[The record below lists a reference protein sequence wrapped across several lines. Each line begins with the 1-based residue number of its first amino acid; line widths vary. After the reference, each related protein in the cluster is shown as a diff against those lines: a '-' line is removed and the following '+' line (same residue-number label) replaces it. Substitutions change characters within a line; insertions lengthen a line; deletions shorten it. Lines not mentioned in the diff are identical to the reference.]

1 MILAGMYALDRD
13 ALVCDFAETYRVL
26 DMWALPV
33 PLLAVLASGLR
44 EDSRIMMKMGG
55 VSYVPAYIS
64 AAKAADEL
72 AMLLYSFTEDAA
84 KGRNRPELLS
94 DFIVEKQEPK
104 QTNQGYDSGED
115 FLAAWEKITKGGTNG

>member
-1 MILAGMYALDRD
+1 MILAGMYALDKD
-13 ALVCDFAETYRVL
+13 ALVCDFAETYHVL
-26 DMWALPV
+26 DMWTLPV
-33 PLLAVLASGLR
+33 PLRAVLASGLR

-55 VSYVPAYIS
+55 VSYIPAYIS

-72 AMLLYSFTEDAA
+72 AMLMYSFTEDAA

-94 DFIVEKQEPK
+94 DFIVDRKEPK
-104 QTNQGYDSGED
+104 PTNQGYDSGED

>member
-1 MILAGMYALDRD
+1 MILAGMYALDKD
-13 ALVCDFAETYRVL
+13 ALVCDFAETYHVL

-55 VSYVPAYIS
+55 ITYIPAYIS

-72 AMLLYSFTEDAA
+72 AMLMYSFTEDAA

-94 DFIVEKQEPK
+94 DFIVDRKEPK
-104 QTNQGYDSGED
+104 PTNQGYNSGED

>member
-1 MILAGMYALDRD
+1 MILAGMYALDKD
-13 ALVCDFAETYRVL
+13 ALVCDFAETYHVL

-55 VSYVPAYIS
+55 VSYIPAYIS

-72 AMLLYSFTEDAA
+72 AMLMYSFTEDAA
-84 KGRNRPELLS
+84 EGRNRPELLY
-94 DFIVEKQEPK
+94 DFIIEKQEPK

-115 FLAAWEKITKGGTNG
+115 FLAAWKKITKGG

>member
-1 MILAGMYALDRD
+1 MILAGMYALDKD

-55 VSYVPAYIS
+55 VSYIPAYIS

-104 QTNQGYDSGED
+104 PTNQGYDSGED
-115 FLAAWEKITKGGTNG
+115 FLAAWKKITKGG

>member
-1 MILAGMYALDRD
+1 MILAGMYALDKD

-55 VSYVPAYIS
+55 ITYVPAYIS

-72 AMLLYSFTEDAA
+72 AMLMYSFTEDAA

-94 DFIVEKQEPK
+94 DFIIEKQEPK

>member
-1 MILAGMYALDRD
+1 MILAGMYALDKD
-13 ALVCDFAETYRVL
+13 ALVCDFAETYHVL

-55 VSYVPAYIS
+55 ITYIPAYIS

-72 AMLLYSFTEDAA
+72 AMLMYSFTEDAA

-94 DFIVEKQEPK
+94 DFIVDRKEPK
-104 QTNQGYDSGED
+104 PTNQGYDSGED

>member
-1 MILAGMYALDRD
+1 MILAGMYALDKD
-13 ALVCDFAETYRVL
+13 ALVCDFAETYHVL

-55 VSYVPAYIS
+55 ITYIPAYIS

-72 AMLLYSFTEDAA
+72 AMLMYSFTEDAA

-94 DFIVEKQEPK
+94 DFIIEKQEPK